1 MIPRYQRI
9 CFTCIYGKHH
19 RSSDVYLDCHYNPE
33 VEWVR
38 VDSFCAHGQWEWLS
52 DRSYLYVIKYS
63 DEPTVGF
70 TDKEQ
75 ILQAD
80 GAGLYAWMKHGEA
93 PVGIGKEALRR
104 DSK

>member
-1 MIPRYQRI
+1 MIPRHQRT
-9 CFTCIYGKHH
+9 CFSCIYG
-19 RSSDVYLDCHYNPE
+19 RLLSDGKTIDCHYL
-33 VEWVR
+33 VESRWVPCW
-38 VDSFCAHGQWEWLS
+38 SFCSHGQWEWLS
-52 DRSYLYVIKYS
+52 DRSYLYTIKYA

-75 ILQAD
+75 ILMDQ
-80 GAGLYAWMKHGEA
+80 GGLYAWMKHGEA

>member
-1 MIPRYQRI
+1 MIPRHQRT
-9 CFTCIYGKHH
+9 CFTCIYG
-19 RSSDVYLDCHYNPE
+19 RLLSDGKTIDCHYN
-33 VEWVR
+33 
-38 VDSFCAHGQWEWLS
+38 VDSMWVPSWSFCSHGQWEWLS
-52 DRSYLYVIKYS
+52 DRSYLYTIKYA